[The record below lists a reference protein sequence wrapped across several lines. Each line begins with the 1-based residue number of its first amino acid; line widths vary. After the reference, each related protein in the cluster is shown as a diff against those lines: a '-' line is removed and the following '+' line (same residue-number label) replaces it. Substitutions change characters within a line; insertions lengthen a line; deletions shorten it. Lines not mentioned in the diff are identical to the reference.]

1 MKNVKTEFTP
11 TEFAAK
17 IGVHQT
23 TISRWMAHDFAKRKF
38 KAYDA
43 EVVEVAGK
51 KFIKIVKR

>member
-1 MKNVKTEFTP
+1 MSKKKDTFTP

-23 TISRWMAHDFAKRKF
+23 TISRWMDHVYSKRKF

-43 EVVEVAGK
+43 EVVEMAGK
-51 KFIKIVKR
+51 RFIKLTK

>member
-1 MKNVKTEFTP
+1 MKKVKTEFTP

-23 TISRWMAHDFAKRKF
+23 TISRWMAHDFSKRKF
-38 KAYDA
+38 RAYDA

-51 KFIKIVKR
+51 KFIKVTK